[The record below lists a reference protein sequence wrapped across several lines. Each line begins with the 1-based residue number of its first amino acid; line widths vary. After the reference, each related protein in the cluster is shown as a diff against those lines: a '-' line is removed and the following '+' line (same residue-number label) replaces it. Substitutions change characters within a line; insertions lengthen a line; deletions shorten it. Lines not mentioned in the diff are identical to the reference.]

1 MKQSVFLSAVV
12 VITLGV
18 ALVIYIFVLGNPA
31 NFADGETRHVPLK
44 GNLLGTIY
52 TGGIVVPILITLTLM
67 NLTLVFERTFSL
79 RKANG
84 KGPIPTFLK
93 TIQTHLMGGKIDDAI
108 KACDAQRGSAANII
122 RTGLSR
128 YKDIHA
134 DKNLDAEKKMAETK
148 RAIEEATSLET
159 PLLERNLIALSTIA
173 SIATMFGL
181 LGTVIGMI
189 RAFTALAAAGGA
201 PDAIQLSIGISEALI
216 NTALGLLAAIIGI
229 IAYNFFVTKV
239 DNFTYMIDEASYN
252 VVEILNTK
260 TS

>member
-1 MKQSVFLSAVV
+1 MKQSIFLGIAILATAVAAFA
-12 VITLGV
+12 IYFLILGS
-18 ALVIYIFVLGNPA
+18 PD
-31 NFADGETRHVPLK
+31 NFANGEVRTVPK
-44 GNLLGTIY
+44 NLLGTVY
-52 TGGIVVPILITLTLM
+52 TGGWVVPILITLTLLD
-67 NLTLVFERTFSL
+67 LTLVFERTFSL

-84 KGPIPTFLK
+84 RSSITSFLK
-93 TIQTHLMGGKIDDAI
+93 TVQSNLMNGRIDDAI
-108 KACDAQRGSAANII
+108 KACDAQRGSAASII
-122 RTGLSR
+122 RTGLER
-128 YKDIHA
+128 YKSIA
-134 DKNLDAEKKMAETK
+134 VDKKLDAEKKMAETQ

-189 RAFTALAAAGGA
+189 RAFTALARAGA
-201 PDAIQLSIGISEALI
+201 PDSIQLSIGISEALI

-252 VVEILNTK
+252 VVQILNTR
-260 TS
+260 TND

>member
-1 MKQSVFLSAVV
+1 MKQSVFLSAVII
-12 VITLGV
+12 ITTAV
-18 ALVIYIFVLGNPA
+18 AIIIYMFVLGNPD
-31 NFADGETRHVPLK
+31 NFKDATSRQVPH
-44 GNLLGTIY
+44 NLLGTIY

-84 KGPIPTFLK
+84 RSSITSFLK
-93 TIQTHLMGGKIDDAI
+93 TMQSHLMAGKIDEAI

-122 RTGLSR
+122 RTGLER
-128 YKDIHA
+128 YKVIVQ
-134 DKNLDAEKKMAETK
+134 DKKLDSEKKMAETQ

-229 IAYNFFVTKV
+229 VAYNFFVTKV

-252 VVEILNTK
+252 VVQILHSK
-260 TS
+260 TSD

>member
-1 MKQSVFLSAVV
+1 MKQSVFLTSVI
-12 VITLGV
+12 VITTVV
-18 ALVIYIFVLGNPA
+18 AIVIYMFILGNPS
-31 NFADGETRHVPLK
+31 NFRDGENRQVPN
-44 GNLLGTIY
+44 NLLGTVY

-84 KGPIPTFLK
+84 KSSITTFLK
-93 TIQTHLMGGKIDDAI
+93 SVQTNLMGGKIDDAI
-108 KACDAQRGSAANII
+108 RACDAQRGSAANII
-122 RTGLSR
+122 RTGLER
-128 YKDIHA
+128 YKTIVQ
-134 DKNLDAEKKMAETK
+134 DKKLDADKKMAETQ

-181 LGTVIGMI
+181 LGTVVGMI

-229 IAYNFFVTKV
+229 VAYNFFVTKV

-252 VVEILNTK
+252 VVQILNTK
-260 TS
+260 TAD

>member
-1 MKQSVFLSAVV
+1 MKQSIFLSTVIVVTAVV
-12 VITLGV
+12 AI
-18 ALVIYIFVLGNPA
+18 VIYMFVLGNPA
-31 NFADGETRHVPLK
+31 NFRNGELRTVPD
-44 GNLLGTIY
+44 NLLGTVY
-52 TGGIVVPILITLTLM
+52 TGGIIVPILIGLTLM
-67 NLTLVFERTFSL
+67 NLTLVFERMFSL

-84 KGPIPTFLK
+84 KQSITTFLK
-93 TIQTHLMGGKIDDAI
+93 SIQGHLMAGKIDEAI
-108 KACDAQRGSAANII
+108 KDCDSQRGSAANII
-122 RTGLSR
+122 RTGLER
-128 YKDIHA
+128 YKA
-134 DKNLDAEKKMAETK
+134 VANEKGLDAQKKMSETQ

-189 RAFTALAAAGGA
+189 RAFTALAKAGGA

-229 IAYNFFVTKV
+229 VAYNFFVTKV

-252 VVEILNTK
+252 VVQILNTR
-260 TS
+260 TND

>member
-1 MKQSVFLSAVV
+1 MKQSIFLSAVV
-12 VITLGV
+12 VGTAVV
-18 ALVIYIFVLGNPA
+18 AIFIYMFVLGNPG
-31 NFADGETRHVPLK
+31 NFKNGEARTLPN
-44 GNLLGTIY
+44 NLLGTVY
-52 TGGIVVPILITLTLM
+52 TGGIVVPVLITLTLM
-67 NLTLVFERTFSL
+67 DLTLVIERFLSL
-79 RKANG
+79 RKATG
-84 KGPIPTFLK
+84 RSSITSFLK
-93 TIQTHLMGGKIDDAI
+93 GVQNFLMSGRIDDAI

-122 RTGLSR
+122 RTGLER
-128 YKDIHA
+128 YKVIVQ
-134 DKNLDAEKKMAETK
+134 DKKLDAEKKMLETQ

-189 RAFTALAAAGGA
+189 RAFTALAAVGGT

-229 IAYNFFVTKV
+229 VAYNFFVTKV

-252 VVEILNTK
+252 VVQILNARENE
-260 TS
+260 